1 MQEYERNDQADNET
15 VTTPVNDTPD
25 SKPDEEASAPGIS
38 LPADP
43 LFEVDVHMDT
53 AVLYDYMLRHTY
65 STPMGLTAT
74 LLGIL
79 AIMVYFAKGVSALY
93 LIMGI
98 IMIVYLPW
106 NLFLSARRQIL
117 INEAFKKP
125 LHYTFAEDGVY
136 ISQGE
141 TVQMQTWADMR
152 KAISTSKSIVIYTAK
167 TSASVFPRKD
177 LGDDV
182 STLIQIISAHMPP
195 KKVHIRQ

>member
-1 MQEYERNDQADNET
+1 MKEFETNDQKDKNTIPETATATADAQSNEDNAGT
-15 VTTPVNDTPD
+15 GVT
-25 SKPDEEASAPGIS
+25 
-38 LPADP
+38 LPENP
-43 LFEVDVHMDT
+43 LYEVDVHMDT

-98 IMIVYLPW
+98 IMIIYLPW
-106 NLFLSARRQIL
+106 NLFLSARRQAL
-117 INEAFKKP
+117 TNEAFKKP

-141 TVQMQTWADMR
+141 TVQMQAWADMR
-152 KAISTSKSIVIYTAK
+152 KAISTSKSIVIYTGKA
-167 TSASVFPRKD
+167 SASVFPRKD

>member
-1 MQEYERNDQADNET
+1 MKEFETNDQADNKT
-15 VTTPVNDTPD
+15 VSENKATTTD
-25 SKPDEEASAPGIS
+25 AQSAGENAAVKVT
-38 LPADP
+38 LPENP
-43 LFEVDVHMDT
+43 LYEVDVHMDT

-65 STPMGLTAT
+65 TTPMGLTAT

-106 NLFLSARRQIL
+106 NLFLSARRQAL
-117 INEAFKKP
+117 TNEAFKKP
-125 LHYTFAEDGVY
+125 LHYAFAEDGVY
-136 ISQGE
+136 ISQDD
-141 TVQMQTWADMR
+141 TVQMQSWADMK
-152 KAISTSKSIVIYTAK
+152 KAISTSKSIVIYTGKA
-167 TSASVFPRKD
+167 SASVFPRKD
-177 LGDDV
+177 LGDNV